1 MNIITI
7 ISVAFIVIVFICYLV
22 PVIRLYSFSSKLNKT
37 DDPNDLAKDNKLLA
51 GVNADYDQTKTVEAV
66 GTRKTFHYADEFY
79 NNAEFARCKGIN
91 LKHIS
96 SAPGVLSG
104 LGVLGTF
111 IGLTL
116 SVINFDSTDSSAIMS
131 SIKNL
136 LGGMGTAFITS
147 LVGMALSALY
157 IFIQKCIYNKFDNAV
172 SVFNKKLDLKNR
184 ISADEVIIAENEKT
198 KQEML
203 QKLQAIQESLIITD
217 EEGGEITT
225 GNMMLNLYEESEK
238 QSQALES
245 FTTDLSNELNA
256 SLGKTMNTSI
266 VPLIQNLERSHEAMN
281 TSIEALSNNIQSPA
295 TDFVSVAVTEL
306 QNSMRTMTNEFRD
319 TISGQ
324 TIGQM
329 EAVATNLAKAG
340 DMLNTLPQTM
350 KLMSENVASSFND
363 VKVIVSGLQ
372 AAIAKQQEEM
382 LENSRSVNRT
392 MAEQMR
398 QNFSESSAQQQTVL
412 QNVQSKLEEAV
423 NILTEKLSQTTA
435 GFAQQQEALPKTMQV
450 LTDHVTSSFT
460 EVNGIVSQLQTSIA
474 KQQADLIDN
483 SRSAN
488 DQLVEDFKEKFN
500 EMTSFQQ
507 AVLGKISEHLDATIH
522 SLTSQLEKAVC
533 SLNEQQS
540 TLSDTHS
547 RSTREIE
554 HLLQSFGQS
563 IANMHNANTESAE
576 MLSSIKKASDNLNGS
591 TDKLQDLADGLG
603 KTSMAVIEQQK
614 ESAAKFESIQQQNQ
628 EVIDHLK
635 TALDDAQKMVDGYTK
650 DFETIKNG
658 LKEIFKGIND
668 GLKDYSKTLRESTG
682 EALSEY
688 SVAITKSTTG
698 LKNIAEA
705 LEESAEELTDGI
717 EKIKRMR

>member
-1 MNIITI
+1 
-7 ISVAFIVIVFICYLV
+7 
-22 PVIRLYSFSSKLNKT
+22 
-37 DDPNDLAKDNKLLA
+37 
-51 GVNADYDQTKTVEAV
+51 
-66 GTRKTFHYADEFY
+66 
-79 NNAEFARCKGIN
+79 
-91 LKHIS
+91 
-96 SAPGVLSG
+96 
-104 LGVLGTF
+104 
-111 IGLTL
+111 
-116 SVINFDSTDSSAIMS
+116 
-131 SIKNL
+131 
-136 LGGMGTAFITS
+136 
-147 LVGMALSALY
+147 
-157 IFIQKCIYNKFDNAV
+157 
-172 SVFNKKLDLKNR
+172 
-184 ISADEVIIAENEKT
+184 
-198 KQEML
+198 
-203 QKLQAIQESLIITD
+203 
-217 EEGGEITT
+217 
-225 GNMMLNLYEESEK
+225 
-238 QSQALES
+238 
-245 FTTDLSNELNA
+245 
-256 SLGKTMNTSI
+256 
-266 VPLIQNLERSHEAMN
+266 
-281 TSIEALSNNIQSPA
+281 
-295 TDFVSVAVTEL
+295 
-306 QNSMRTMTNEFRD
+306 
-319 TISGQ
+319 
-324 TIGQM
+324 
-329 EAVATNLAKAG
+329 
-340 DMLNTLPQTM
+340 MLNTLPQTM

-522 SLTSQLEKAVC
+522 SLTSQLEKAVG